1 MQKKYDN
8 WNRRGFDVH
17 SKCNKRIE
25 SNSCIC
31 NKEKSVFGGA
41 NVSMDLSQVEFAFKL
56 IKMKLFYVMM
66 MCNR

>member
-25 SNSCIC
+25 S